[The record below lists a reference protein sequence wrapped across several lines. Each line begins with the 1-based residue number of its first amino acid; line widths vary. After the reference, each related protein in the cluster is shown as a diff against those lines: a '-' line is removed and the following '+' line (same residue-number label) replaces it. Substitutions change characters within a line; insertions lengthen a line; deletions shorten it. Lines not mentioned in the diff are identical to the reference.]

1 MITMMLN
8 LTKINKSM
16 SKDIKIGKLLCD
28 EDIITKRQLNKALQV
43 QVKGDKRT
51 LGEILV
57 DLGFCDFD
65 DITDALLNSSTDT
78 KQHEE
83 KHEEIHN
90 EPIQP
95 EMVTGLPPNKPE
107 PVIEEPK
114 KEEPIEL
121 SEEKVMGTKF
131 TMSLQ
136 TLGALVA
143 VIASGIGGYYML
155 LQEIEEAKNLPEPP
169 SIESIFGDE
178 YPSKPDGH
186 NWPRSYEQYKA
197 QVGGL
202 QKDMD
207 DVFDIIDEYEE
218 KIEDLEKLVAN
229 LRVEVARKKDK

>member
-1 MITMMLN
+1 VSDGVKL
-8 LTKINKSM
+8 
-16 SKDIKIGKLLCD
+16 GQLLCD
-28 EDIITKRQLNKALQV
+28 ADIITKRQLSKALAE
-43 QVKGDKRT
+43 QVKGRKGT
-51 LGEILV
+51 IGEILV
-57 DLGFCDFD
+57 EMGVCTFD
-65 DITDALLNSSTDT
+65 DITDALMNSSTDT

-107 PVIEEPK
+107 PVVEEPV
-114 KEEPIEL
+114 EI
-121 SEEKVMGTKF
+121 SEDKVMGTKF
-131 TMSLQ
+131 TMSIQ
-136 TLGALVA
+136 TIIALVG
-143 VIASGIGGYYML
+143 VISAGVGGYYML

-186 NWPRSYEQYKA
+186 NWPRSYEQYKT

-207 DVFDIIDEYEE
+207 EVYDYIEE
-218 KIEDLEKLVAN
+218 FEEQIEELEKLVSN
-229 LRVEVARKKDK
+229 LRVEVAKKKDK

>member
-1 MITMMLN
+1 
-8 LTKINKSM
+8 M
-16 SKDIKIGKLLCD
+16 SDGVKLGQLLCD
-28 EDIITKRQLNKALQV
+28 EDIITKRQLSKALQA
-43 QVKGDKRT
+43 QVKGNKGT
-51 LGEILV
+51 IGEILV
-57 DLGFCDFD
+57 EMNFCTFE
-65 DITDALLNSSTDT
+65 DITDALMNSSTDT

-90 EPIQP
+90 EPMQP

-107 PVIEEPK
+107 PVVEEPK
-114 KEEPIEL
+114 KDEPIEV
-121 SEEKVMGTKF
+121 SEEKIMGTKF

-143 VIASGIGGYYML
+143 LLASGIGGYYML

-186 NWPRSYEQYKA
+186 NWPRSYEQYKT

-207 DVFDIIDEYEE
+207 EVYDYIDEFEE

-229 LRVEVARKKDK
+229 LRVEVAKKKDK

>member
-1 MITMMLN
+1 
-8 LTKINKSM
+8 M
-16 SKDIKIGKLLCD
+16 SDGVKLGQLLCD
-28 EDIITKRQLNKALQV
+28 ADIITKRQLSKALQA
-43 QVKGDKRT
+43 QVKGNKGT
-51 LGEILV
+51 IGEILV
-57 DLGFCDFD
+57 EMNFCDFD
-65 DITDALLNSSTDT
+65 DITDALLESQTDT
-78 KQHEE
+78 KKHEE
-83 KHEEIHN
+83 KHEEIHK

-107 PVIEEPK
+107 PI
-114 KEEPIEL
+114 KEEPVDEPIEI
-121 SEEKVMGTKF
+121 SEEKVMNTKF

-143 VIASGIGGYYML
+143 VVASGIGGYYML

-186 NWPRSYEQYKA
+186 NWPRSYEQYKT

-218 KIEDLEKLVAN
+218 KIEELEKLVSN
-229 LRVEVARKKDK
+229 LRVEVAKKKDK

>member
-1 MITMMLN
+1 
-8 LTKINKSM
+8 M
-16 SKDIKIGKLLCD
+16 SDGVKLGQLLCD
-28 EDIITKRQLNKALQV
+28 ADIITKRQLSKALQA
-43 QVKGDKRT
+43 QVKGKQGT
-51 LGEILV
+51 IGEILV
-57 DLGFCDFD
+57 EMNFCSFD

-90 EPIQP
+90 EPLQP

-107 PVIEEPK
+107 PVREEPK
-114 KEEPIEL
+114 RREPVEI
-121 SEEKVMGTKF
+121 SEDKVMGTKF
-131 TMSLQ
+131 TMSIQ
-136 TLGALVA
+136 TIVALV
-143 VIASGIGGYYML
+143 GIISAGVGGYYML
-155 LQEIEEAKNLPEPP
+155 LAEIEEAKNLPEPP

-186 NWPRSYEQYKA
+186 NWPRSYEQYKT

-218 KIEDLEKLVAN
+218 KIEELEKLVSN
-229 LRVEVARKKDK
+229 LRVEVAKKKDK

>member
-1 MITMMLN
+1 
-8 LTKINKSM
+8 M
-16 SKDIKIGKLLCD
+16 SDGVKLGQLLCD
-28 EDIITKRQLNKALQV
+28 EDIITKRQLSKALQA
-43 QVKGDKRT
+43 QVKGNKGT
-51 LGEILV
+51 IGEILV
-57 DLGFCDFD
+57 EMNFCTFE
-65 DITDALLNSSTDT
+65 DITDALMNSSTDT

-90 EPIQP
+90 EPMQP

-107 PVIEEPK
+107 PVPEPK

-121 SEEKVMGTKF
+121 SEDKVMGTKF
-131 TMSLQ
+131 TMSIQ
-136 TLGALVA
+136 TLVALVS
-143 VIASGIGGYYML
+143 VIAAGVGGYYML

-186 NWPRSYEQYKA
+186 NWPRSYEQYKT

-207 DVFDIIDEYEE
+207 DVFDIIEEYEE
-218 KIEDLEKLVAN
+218 KIEELEKLVSN
-229 LRVEVARKKDK
+229 LRVEVAKKKDK

>member
-1 MITMMLN
+1 MN
-8 LTKINKSM
+8 G
-16 SKDIKIGKLLCD
+16 DIKIGKLLCD
-28 EDIITKRQLNKALQV
+28 EDIITKRQLNKALQR

-57 DLGFCDFD
+57 DLGFCEFD
-65 DITDALLNSSTDT
+65 DITNALLNHDSDT
-78 KQHEE
+78 QKHEE
-83 KHEEIHN
+83 KQKEI
-90 EPIQP
+90 
-95 EMVTGLPPNKPE
+95 VPE
-107 PVIEEPK
+107 PTPPPVVEAEIKPDIEDIPPVEPK
-114 KEEPIEL
+114 KEEPIEV
-121 SEEKVMGTKF
+121 SEEKIMGTKF

-143 VIASGIGGYYML
+143 LLASGIGGYYML
-155 LQEIEEAKNLPEPP
+155 LQEIELAKELPEPP